1 MASILGYLNRLLP
14 FATPG
19 TPLIQ
24 DLVHLGVICGAL
36 YFAPQIQEWFQ
47 QQRANTVPDIDG
59 LPGNEQHVG
68 PAVAAEPPAGNG
80 FVNVV
85 QLDDLIA
92 APDDSEDDEEQEND
106 GNVNGVGHE
115 PDDGGQPGP
124 ARVPD
129 MPNTRNVGAK
139 KAKALAKKEQR
150 RAYHE
155 FQRSQGEAQRAKD
168 AEGATEREAELAA
181 ERERRRAKEAA
192 LEAKKAKEREQKR
205 EQERKAR
212 EDDIRKRELV
222 VKIVKHELE
231 GHRVCDL
238 MKVAR
243 RVGDDVDVEWVEKIV
258 TAGGIVGRK
267 NDVVTMITGMGWV
280 VKVSE
285 EDMAAVYRKA
295 IEEDAADSDGRVSF
309 ETLGRMVEERLLRP

>member
-1 MASILGYLNRLLP
+1 MAFILGYLNRLLP

-36 YFAPQIQEWFQ
+36 YFAPQIQEWYQ
-47 QQRANTVPDIDG
+47 QQRANKVPSNNG
-59 LPGNEQHVG
+59 LPGNEQHIG
-68 PAVAAEPPAGNG
+68 PTVAAEPPAGN
-80 FVNVV
+80 VNVV
-85 QLDDLIA
+85 QPDDLVA
-92 APDDSEDDEEQEND
+92 APDDSEDDEGQENV

-115 PDDGGQPGP
+115 PDGGGQPGP

-168 AEGATEREAELAA
+168 AEGAAEREAELGA

-243 RVGDDVDVEWVEKIV
+243 RVGDDFDVEWVEKIV

-267 NDVVTMITGMGWV
+267 GDVFTMITGMGWV

-285 EDMAAVYRKA
+285 KDMAAVYRKA
-295 IEEDAADSDGRVSF
+295 IEEDAADCDGRVSF

>member
-1 MASILGYLNRLLP
+1 MASILGYLNQLLP

-19 TPLIQ
+19 TPLVQ

-36 YFAPQIQEWFQ
+36 YFAPHIQEWYRQ
-47 QQRANTVPDIDG
+47 RRANTVPSNNG
-59 LPGNEQHVG
+59 LPGNEQHAAPIVG
-68 PAVAAEPPAGNG
+68 AERHVDNELNNAVQPDG
-80 FVNVV
+80 
-85 QLDDLIA
+85 LIA
-92 APDDSEDDEEQEND
+92 APDDSEDDEEQGND
-106 GNVNGVGHE
+106 GNVNGGGHE
-115 PDDGGQPGP
+115 PDEGQPGP

-168 AEGATEREAELAA
+168 AEGAAEREAELGA

-267 NDVVTMITGMGWV
+267 NDVVTVITGMGWV

-285 EDMAAVYRKA
+285 EDMTAVYRKA

>member
-47 QQRANTVPDIDG
+47 QQRANAVPNNHG
-59 LPGNEQHVG
+59 LPGNEQHIG
-68 PAVAAEPPAGNG
+68 PTVAAEPPTGN
-80 FVNVV
+80 VNGV
-85 QLDDLIA
+85 QPDDLVA

-124 ARVPD
+124 ARVPE

-155 FQRSQGEAQRAKD
+155 FQRSQGEAQRAMD
-168 AEGATEREAELAA
+168 AEGAAEREAELVA

-243 RVGDDVDVEWVEKIV
+243 RAGDDVDVEWVEKIV

-267 NDVVTMITGMGWV
+267 GDVVTMITGMGWV
-280 VKVSE
+280 VRVSE
-285 EDMAAVYRKA
+285 EDMAAVYCNA

-309 ETLGRMVEERLLRP
+309 ETLGLMVEERLLRP